1 MYMRLLKALMLPLI
15 ACTVISGTSSTD
27 ARSSGKIGFVAI
39 SYVSLINALGSV
51 VGVILCVII
60 QPGAVSG
67 QVNDNSDKYNNGL
80 KTSDIIADFF
90 RNIFPDNVIG
100 AALQVTQTK
109 YIEKSNIQLVNLV
122 GDNSSRNGSDLW
134 TNVTQNQ
141 LVRTF
146 GSATGTNILGIIVLS
161 ATFGIAASKI
171 AKASPFI
178 DFFKVCAQ
186 IAFLI
191 FHWVKWSTPL
201 GVASLIASALA
212 GMHDVTAAFSSLG
225 LYILVVTGG
234 NLAFQV
240 LVFGTI
246 YAIVT
251 RSNPVHFFVHLV
263 KPWIITLAPSS
274 SILALPVMHEISTQ
288 IYAIDTKVTGF
299 VIAVCFALNR
309 TGSALFIAAS
319 CLFMAQYSG
328 ILLSVGTIMTVG
340 LLSFLSSFAIPS
352 VPSASIATIIIIM
365 TTLGIPVTNIGLV
378 LALEWINDRARTTT
392 NMVST
397 QLAIIVTW
405 TFCQQRLKLETDG
418 QKEAEELVLM
428 A

>member
-1 MYMRLLKALMLPLI
+1 
-15 ACTVISGTSSTD
+15 
-27 ARSSGKIGFVAI
+27 
-39 SYVSLINALGSV
+39 
-51 VGVILCVII
+51 
-60 QPGAVSG
+60 
-67 QVNDNSDKYNNGL
+67 
-80 KTSDIIADFF
+80 
-90 RNIFPDNVIG
+90 
-100 AALQVTQTK
+100 
-109 YIEKSNIQLVNLV
+109 
-122 GDNSSRNGSDLW
+122 
-134 TNVTQNQ
+134 
-141 LVRTF
+141 
-146 GSATGTNILGIIVLS
+146 
-161 ATFGIAASKI
+161 
-171 AKASPFI
+171 
-178 DFFKVCAQ
+178 
-186 IAFLI
+186 
-191 FHWVKWSTPL
+191 
-201 GVASLIASALA
+201 
-212 GMHDVTAAFSSLG
+212 MHDVSAAFSSLG

-251 RSNPVHFFVHLV
+251 RSNPVHFFLHLV
-263 KPWIITLAPSS
+263 KPWLITLAPSS

-309 TGSALFIAAS
+309 TGSALFIASS

-405 TFCQQRLKLETDG
+405 TFCQQRRKLETDG